1 MLLCGVNM
9 LLTSNTKKCSMIT
22 IRYRKLASGKYSVYL
37 DCFDETT
44 KERKYE
50 FLKKYVTWDYSQKK
64 AIASEDSVTMES
76 VLARVE
82 ERNKKYTLC
91 NPTENVQEITSILAF
106 IEYLHKKNIA
116 TYTITL
122 YQYIKI
128 YSPTGKDIPF
138 PKIDEAWIHRFID
151 YCKKNYSLS
160 QATILHNQLHLIIK
174 KAIENGLTVN
184 GLSVNGNILITKIV
198 DGLKPLTVSAPP
210 RKEPNYLS
218 KDEIEL
224 LENSTVV
231 PNVSI
236 KNAFL
241 FSLYTGLQWKDVKEL
256 TWGKIQLTVNRSKT
270 VNSIETVNGK
280 CDYFITLSHLKSEET
295 YAIKLNTKAIAI
307 LLQYSNNKNNLSNNN
322 REALIFDK
330 LPNKANT
337 HRKLRLWGYQAGLKQ
352 DLCFSMARNSFMIE
366 SLLQKKS
373 VNTICKDMGLRSKD
387 RVLFISKKHKSNDNA
402 TI

>member
-1 MLLCGVNM
+1 
-9 LLTSNTKKCSMIT
+9 MIT

-82 ERNKKYTLC
+82 GRNKKYTLC

-106 IEYLHKKNIA
+106 IEYLHKKDIA
-116 TYTITL
+116 TYTVTL

-128 YSPTGKDIPF
+128 YSPMGKDIPF
-138 PKIDEAWIHRFID
+138 SKIDEAWIQRFID
-151 YCKKNYSLS
+151 YCKQNYSLS

-184 GLSVNGNILITKIV
+184 GLSVNGLSVNGKILMTKTV
-198 DGLKPLTVSAPP
+198 DGLKPLTVSSPP
-210 RKEPNYLS
+210 RQEPNYLS

-224 LENSTVV
+224 LENSTAV

-236 KNAFL
+236 KDAFL

-256 TWGKIQLTVNRSKT
+256 TWGNIQLTVNRSKT
-270 VNSIETVNGK
+270 VNGFEKVNGFESINGNQTV
-280 CDYFITLSHLKSEET
+280 YSLTLLHFKSEDSYT
-295 YAIKLNTKAIAI
+295 IKLNTKAIAI
-307 LLQYSNNKNNLSNNN
+307 LLQYSKVKNGLINNN
-322 REALIFDK
+322 RVALVFDK

-337 HRKLRLWGYQAGLKQ
+337 HRKLRLWGYQSGLKQ
-352 DLCFSMARNSFMIE
+352 DVCFSMARDSFMIE

-387 RVLFISKKHKSNDNA
+387 RVLFISKKHKSHDNA